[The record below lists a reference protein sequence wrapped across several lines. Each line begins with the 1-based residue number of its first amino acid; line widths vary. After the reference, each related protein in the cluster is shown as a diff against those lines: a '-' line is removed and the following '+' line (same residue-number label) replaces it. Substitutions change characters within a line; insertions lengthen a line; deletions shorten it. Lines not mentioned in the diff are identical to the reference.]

1 MAQNNTFSTLGR
13 NNSHHHHNHQHLNS
27 AKSTGLVTNTLGRN
41 NRQHNNVPIANPLF
55 HHR

>member
-13 NNSHHHHNHQHLNS
+13 NNSHHHHNQHLNS